1 MARSFYTFSSFTPN
15 IKSGLTMALV
25 ITPSAI
31 SLAVASGVNPV
42 VGMITGIWS
51 GIIGA
56 LFGGSNY
63 NVIGMTGSLT
73 GIIASYVLQHG
84 PETVPTLA
92 IVSGILILAAYVTKL
107 ERYLIFIPSSVIHGF
122 TLGVALML
130 FLGQINGALGLQ
142 NVPKKSN
149 FLANVIESFKH
160 VHEYA
165 GHSVFAFCFFFL
177 CLVLLRKLMPKV
189 PGAIIVAPLSI
200 FIGYLTHAHILPLKL
215 QTLGNQ
221 FGTIT
226 PILFKIP
233 TFCFTPAIV
242 TPAIVVAFIAI
253 LETMLAAK
261 IADVLTKTKHNA
273 RKEMFGLAMA
283 NIVSGLV
290 GGVPAS
296 AALARTTFN
305 INAGATNALS
315 ALFSSIFM
323 IGIAFVCLSY
333 FAYMPVTAIAA
344 MLIFIS
350 INMVE
355 RQHFKRLYVH
365 DKPNFYIA
373 ILVALI
379 MVVEN
384 PIIGILSGAA
394 MALLLLIHKLAEC
407 NYEVIIHEVHKD
419 TEQTLDAIQKKN
431 FLVYAFKGKLVYL
444 NSQAHILRFQ
454 TDFTEYDHVVLELQ
468 NLYYIDLDGLD
479 ALDEIIELIEK
490 RGQTVYII
498 APSGPV
504 NNMLQ
509 RCPRYKE
516 LKTRGLVIAG
526 LQEILKQ
533 PQP

>member
-1 MARSFYTFSSFTPN
+1 MARSFYSFSSFTPN
-15 IKSGLTMALV
+15 VKSGLTLALV

-42 VGMITGIWS
+42 LGMITGIWA

-56 LFGGSNY
+56 LCGGSNY
-63 NVIGMTGSLT
+63 NVIGMTGALT

-92 IVSGILILAAYVTKL
+92 VVSGIFILGAYLTKL

-130 FLGQINGALGLQ
+130 FLGQINGALGLE

-165 GHSVFAFCFFFL
+165 WHSVFAFCFFFL
-177 CLVLLRKLMPKV
+177 CLLLLRKLMPRV

-200 FIGYLTHAHILPLKL
+200 VIGYLTSIQILPLKL

-226 PILFKIP
+226 PLLFKIP
-233 TFCFTPAIV
+233 TFYFTQDIITPAIV
-242 TPAIVVAFIAI
+242 IAFIAI

-273 RKEMFGLAMA
+273 RKEMFGLAIA

-315 ALFSSIFM
+315 ALFSSISM

-350 INMVE
+350 ITMVE
-355 RQHFKRLYVH
+355 QEHFKRLYIH

-373 ILVALI
+373 VLVALI
-379 MVVEN
+379 MVAEN
-384 PIIGILSGAA
+384 PIIGILSGAV

-407 NYEVIIHEVHKD
+407 NYEVVIHELHKD
-419 TEQTLDAIQKKN
+419 TEQTLDAAKKKN
-431 FLVYAFKGKLVYL
+431 ILVYAFKGKLVYL

-454 TDFTEYDHVVLELQ
+454 TDFTQYDYVVLELQ
-468 NLYYIDLDGLD
+468 NLYYIDLDGID
-479 ALDEIIELIEK
+479 ALEEIIEMIEK

-498 APSGPV
+498 APSAPIG
-504 NNMLQ
+504 NMLQ
-509 RCPRYKE
+509 GCPRYKE
-516 LKTRGLVIAG
+516 LEAKGFIVAN
-526 LQEILKQ
+526 LQEILRQ
-533 PQP
+533 AN